1 MTRKHPDDVRLLERE
16 LTGEIIGA
24 FYTCYNELGFGF
36 LESVYRHAL
45 ATELRSRNLR
55 VIEEYPIGVYYRGVV
70 AGWFRLDLVV
80 NVGEMFQLVTRGYF
94 KATVH
99 RVVSPPPGTERI
111 SVAYFFNPK
120 LEATLAPIDLPP
132 ELAAEAHG
140 GESADPANP
149 ILANY
154 GENSLKVRLRAHPDV
169 AAIHHA
175 DLL

>member
-80 NVGEMFQLVTRGYF
+80 ND
-94 KATVH
+94 
-99 RVVSPPPGTERI
+99 RVVIEIKSA
-111 SVAYFFNPK
+111 S
-120 LEATLAPIDLPP
+120 TLGPTDKRQL
-132 ELAAEAHG
+132 L
-140 GESADPANP
+140 
-149 ILANY
+149 NY
-154 GENSLKVRLRAHPDV
+154 LRATRLEVGLLLHFGPEPKF
-169 AAIHHA
+169 HRFA
-175 DLL
+175 DCRAY